1 MSPFPSARISASALG
16 RSRSASH
23 SAGCPWCDLWCRN
36 PGSPV
41 ERQPGEVSH
50 GKRRSGSAVQDL
62 SGIFPLTSLQDWMAM
77 YSAKIFLAFE
87 AILDCD
93 LIFLYSSHASQNSRF
108 SSLNSVR
115 RKALKAAR
123 PSEGGGKTRGELTRV
138 PWQPLLGVST
148 PGITLQ

>member
-1 MSPFPSARISASALG
+1 
-16 RSRSASH
+16 
-23 SAGCPWCDLWCRN
+23 
-36 PGSPV
+36 
-41 ERQPGEVSH
+41 
-50 GKRRSGSAVQDL
+50 
-62 SGIFPLTSLQDWMAM
+62 M

-123 PSEGGGKTRGELTRV
+123 PSETKEENKQRGELSEV
-138 PWQPLLGVST
+138 P
-148 PGITLQ
+148 